1 MHKESDGCSAA
12 QMKTKADYK
21 LALQVVGEVV
31 RTWDPYCL
39 LAGGCPAD
47 EFDSEIA
54 GVVAQIPRIK
64 SAKDATLALSR
75 IFSSAF
81 EAERFAPDECA
92 AEGAKLFAALSAN
105 GLVG

>member
-1 MHKESDGCSAA
+1 M
-12 QMKTKADYK
+12 MTKADYK

-31 RTWDPYCL
+31 REWDPYAL

-54 GVVAQIPRIK
+54 SVVTQIPRIK
-64 SAKDATLALSR
+64 SEKDATLALSR
-75 IFSSAF
+75 VFSSAF
-81 EAERFAPDECA
+81 ERDRFTPDECA
-92 AEGAKLFAALSAN
+92 GAGSKLFAALLAN